1 MYNSYDNEFIH
12 HGHGHNVM
20 ILSTKFNL
28 FKGAQKI
35 SNYSSIFYLFYVY
48 ENNRIEL
55 GVKQKL

>member
-12 HGHGHNVM
+12 HVHRHNVM